1 MAEHVRAE
9 WGLDHALQRLPI
21 YAQTGEE
28 RHANVD
34 KMILKRV
41 DSLPHGLINTPELAR
56 NVVDY
61 VRWVRDRVLHL
72 RAERPTRRSC
82 TSTSTGCSAKTPS
95 A

>member
-9 WGLDHALQRLPI
+9 WGLDHAFKRLPI

-56 NVVDY
+56 EH
-61 VRWVRDRVLHL
+61 RRL
-72 RAERPTRRSC
+72 RALGARPRAAPAGR
-82 TSTSTGCSAKTPS
+82 
-95 A
+95 